1 MPGASTI
8 LNANVND
15 NNDNKERSFFQELAR
30 RHVVGSA
37 IAYVLASWVL
47 IQVADVLGDAF
58 GGPAWIVRA
67 LTTILL
73 LAFPA
78 FIVFSWEY
86 NVTRKG
92 IERTEGDLDRGFSAK
107 PAVRRSIVGIVTT
120 LSMLAIWWTWQAGVL
135 TDESFVKKD
144 NDFPK
149 IIAIDSFQ
157 TFAEDGSEWL
167 GDGVSNLVRDN
178 LSRSRFLRVISLRR
192 WRALSGGGDAE
203 DAVNVAASADIDYLV
218 QGEIIGSRSGYVLT
232 VRLTDT
238 HDGEQLDSQTYE
250 VEDVALLLERATS
263 IAQNVRSQLKVPVQ
277 EQVDMYAADFA
288 ADNPSAYRAF
298 IGALDYRLNYEFAQA
313 ERLFGAAIE
322 LQPDFAMANY
332 HLAQVLTSQDKFDE
346 AVDAIGRAA
355 ENAEGREAEYIEAY
369 TLLLNRDAEAA
380 ITAYEDLVEKY
391 PNDTEL
397 QWSLATAHDINYDNV
412 AAADVY
418 RMLTTLEPEVREGW
432 SSLAYYEIQN
442 AKFDSAR
449 SALNEFINLAPNNP
463 NGFVLRG
470 DLNRA
475 TDDLP
480 AARDDYEQA
489 IRVGSELQEADVS
502 LGQVYYLMGETDKAL
517 TIFDRLIRD
526 TTAVPRYRIA
536 ATFEAGGVLNSL
548 NRHEEYVAYL
558 DLLEQEFIASGIL
571 YSKALSEKATAMLW
585 NAGPND
591 DVAALIDHSIEKS
604 PGVPTRYLFVRGL
617 LELAREDDAAIEKT
631 AAEIRSFAFPPDDP
645 DRTEDR
651 AADYLLGRA
660 ALRRGDFEIAVE
672 LLERAT
678 SLGGHQYRSYALT
691 YAEALHAV
699 GKTQEAL
706 SLLETE
712 VLVRDP
718 VDPRF
723 DLERDR
729 RLARELSQSYVNKA
743 EP

>member
-1 MPGASTI
+1 M
-8 LNANVND
+8 ND
-15 NNDNKERSFFQELAR
+15 NNENKERSFFQELSR

-37 IAYVLASWVL
+37 IAYVLGSWVL

-58 GGPAWIVRA
+58 GGPDWIVRA

-78 FIVFSWEY
+78 FLVFSWEY

-107 PAVRRSIVGIVTT
+107 PIVRRSIVGIVAT
-120 LSMLAIWWTWQAGVL
+120 LSMLAIWWTWQAGIL
-135 TDESFVKKD
+135 TDEPFVKKD

-149 IIAIDSFQ
+149 IIAVDGFQ

-167 GDGVSNLVRDN
+167 GGGVSNLVRDN

-192 WRALSGGGDAE
+192 WRALSDGGDAE

-232 VRLTDT
+232 IRLIDT
-238 HDGEQLDSQTYE
+238 HDGEQIDSQTYE

-298 IGALDYRLNYEFAQA
+298 IGALDYRLNYEFGQA
-313 ERLFGAAIE
+313 ERLFGAAIQ

-346 AVDAIGRAA
+346 AVAAIGRAA
-355 ENAEGREAEYIEAY
+355 ANAKGREAEYVEAY
-369 TLLLNRDAEAA
+369 TLLLNREAEAA

-397 QWSLATAHDINYDNV
+397 RWSLATAHDINYDNT

-442 AKFDSAR
+442 GEFETAR
-449 SALNEFINLAPNNP
+449 SALDSFISLAPNNP

-475 TDDLP
+475 TNELP
-480 AARDDYEQA
+480 TARDDYEQA
-489 IRVGSELQEADVS
+489 ISIGSELQEADVS

-517 TIFDRLIRD
+517 AVFDGLIRD

-536 ATFEAGGVLNSL
+536 ATFEAGGILNSL
-548 NRHEEYVAYL
+548 DRYEEYVAYL
-558 DLLEQEFIASGIL
+558 DLLEQEFIASEIF
-571 YSKALSEKATAMLW
+571 YSKALSEKATALLW
-585 NAGPND
+585 SAGPND
-591 DVAALIDHSIEKS
+591 DVAALIDKSIEKS
-604 PGVPTRYLFVRGL
+604 PSVPTRYLFARGL
-617 LELAREDDAAIEKT
+617 LELAREDYAAIEKT
-631 AAEIRSFAFPPDDP
+631 ATEIRSFAYPPEDP
-645 DRTEDR
+645 DRTEDK

-660 ALRRGDFEIAVE
+660 ALRRGDSEIAVE

-678 SLGGHQYRSYALT
+678 SLGGHQYQSYALA
-691 YAEALHAV
+691 YAEALHAA

-706 SLLETE
+706 GLLETA

-718 VDPRF
+718 VDSRF

-729 RLARELSQSYVNKA
+729 RLARERLELYVKKT
-743 EP
+743 ES